1 MPPPG
6 TTTAGAIVT
15 TCERES
21 DNVNQQFVAD
31 PAEWLDYVNASYK
44 ELYGLIV
51 QAFGNDYFTQ
61 TPSSGYTFTTDGLN
75 QYFALP
81 DTFFKLL
88 GVDLQVSGAPTN
100 WVSLKPFNFS
110 ERNNINIIN
119 SQVPMA
125 GQTVRLFYVP
135 RCSDITAA
143 GDLIDGVN
151 GWEEYIV
158 ADCCIKALAKEESD
172 VSVFMARK
180 KALLERIESEA
191 ENRDAGMTGSIAD
204 TRGRQSRSMRYRL
217 NGNNL
222 WLIGNGTPGWLP
234 YGDWGGDDGFGGAFW

>member
-6 TTTAGAIVT
+6 LTTAGAIVT

-51 QAFGNDYFTQ
+51 EAFGNDYFTQ
-61 TPSSGYTFTTDGLN
+61 SPSSGYQFTTDGIKS
-75 QYFALP
+75 FFPLP
-81 DTFFKLL
+81 DDFFKLL
-88 GVDLQVSGAPTN
+88 GADLQITAQNS
-100 WVSLKPFNFS
+100 WVTLKSFDFA
-110 ERNNINIIN
+110 ERNSNNAWGN
-119 SQVPMA
+119 QAPMA
-125 GQTVRLFYVP
+125 GQVVRLFYVP
-135 RCSDITAA
+135 RCPDITQA

-151 GWEEYIV
+151 GWTEYIV

-172 VSVFMARK
+172 VSVFFARK
-180 KALLERIESEA
+180 KALLERLEA
-191 ENRDAGMTGSIAD
+191 EVESRDAGMPATIAD
-204 TRGRQSRSMRYRL
+204 TRGRGARGMRYRL

-222 WLIGNGTPGWLP
+222 WLIGNGTPGWYP
-234 YGDWGGDDGFGGAFW
+234 SGDWGDYDDHGGGFY